1 MARVLSSFRRSDVVF
16 PVYVLQTIPRLL
28 ESPSLENVHAKVVSC
43 GARHSAIITGAPL
56 SSFAQ
61 AFYNELFFSF
71 LFSFSLSFFL
81 LGMISYTYGPY
92 SICPKGIKTLN
103 KFCTLST

>member
-71 LFSFSLSFFL
+71 LFFLFPLLFSVGHDFVELWTIFYLS
-81 LGMISYTYGPY
+81 
-92 SICPKGIKTLN
+92 
-103 KFCTLST
+103 